1 MTGDFAKKT
10 LTVGE
15 LNRYIKL
22 LIASDDKLSALWLQ
36 GEISNLKYHSS
47 GHVYFSLRDEDGAVV
62 KSVMFRSRSMYLR
75 FRLEEGMK
83 VLAFGNVD
91 VFEQGGQYQFYVEK
105 IEPDGLG
112 ALYAAFERL
121 KAKLSAEGLFD
132 ENRKR
137 KIPLL
142 PNCVGVVTS
151 PTGAVIRDIK
161 KVAGRRFPEIPIM
174 LYDAPVQGRE
184 AAPLIAEAI
193 RKAGS
198 EGKCDV
204 VIVARGGGSIEDLWP
219 FNEECVARAIF
230 DCPVPVISAVGH
242 ETDFTIA
249 DFVADMRAPTPS
261 AAAELAFPEKAAL
274 KANLADLKARLKAA
288 PGVTAMM
295 KRSAI
300 DRYILRLDFAYSA
313 ELTKHK
319 MILQSLDRALQTYNP
334 ENVLI
339 KKQGDLERLK
349 ARIAALGEMDA
360 EKRKAKVRIMAE
372 KLAALGPAS
381 VLSRGYSYA
390 VSEKGTP
397 LSSAKDFHPG
407 QGFRL
412 VMADGSVDA
421 VVSESDEKAE

>member
-1 MTGDFAKKT
+1 M
-10 LTVGE
+10 
-15 LNRYIKL
+15 
-22 LIASDDKLSALWLQ
+22 
-36 GEISNLKYHSS
+36 
-47 GHVYFSLRDEDGAVV
+47 
-62 KSVMFRSRSMYLR
+62 
-75 FRLEEGMK
+75 
-83 VLAFGNVD
+83 
-91 VFEQGGQYQFYVEK
+91 
-105 IEPDGLG
+105 
-112 ALYAAFERL
+112 
-121 KAKLSAEGLFD
+121 
-132 ENRKR
+132 
-137 KIPLL
+137 
-142 PNCVGVVTS
+142 
-151 PTGAVIRDIK
+151 
-161 KVAGRRFPEIPIM
+161 
-174 LYDAPVQGRE
+174 
-184 AAPLIAEAI
+184 
-193 RKAGS
+193 
-198 EGKCDV
+198 
-204 VIVARGGGSIEDLWP
+204 
-219 FNEECVARAIF
+219 
-230 DCPVPVISAVGH
+230 PVISAVGH

-295 KRSAI
+295 KRSVI

-319 MILQSLDRALQTYNP
+319 MILQSLDRALQKYNP

-349 ARIAALGEMDA
+349 ARLAALGEMDA